1 MKNTPCGSLI
11 EIDQQTLATDVSVD
25 AVPDGNTGNGG
36 TRLQALLHDLG
47 FERFW
52 IRASLAHGNPGD
64 KGNRVREK
72 IDGHHRP

>member
-1 MKNTPCGSLI
+1 MRGAQPKEEVPSPAPSTN
-11 EIDQQTLATDVSVD
+11 DVGVD
-25 AVPDGNTGNGG
+25 AVPDGDAGNGG
-36 TRLQALLHDLG
+36 SRLQALLHDLG